1 MTILTHNPFQA
12 NIPILY
18 QETFGHKMINMH
30 FDEENITWAHR
41 VRNKYTDENTEK
53 KVQSIIIKC
62 ELLKSREEFYINR
75 PKTFIDDKNK
85 SKLKLLQRFWW
96 SNK

>member
-30 FDEENITWAHR
+30 FDEENIT
-41 VRNKYTDENTEK
+41 
-53 KVQSIIIKC
+53 
-62 ELLKSREEFYINR
+62 
-75 PKTFIDDKNK
+75 
-85 SKLKLLQRFWW
+85 
-96 SNK
+96 

>member
-12 NIPILY
+12 NTPILY

-53 KVQSIIIKC
+53 KVQSIIISIKF
-62 ELLKSREEFYINR
+62 K
-75 PKTFIDDKNK
+75 DDSFKYF
-85 SKLKLLQRFWW
+85 KLEWA
-96 SNK
+96 S